1 MKKILLLLS
10 LLPLFLQA
18 NDYEKVS
25 VEVVAEKLN
34 GNAYYVPGLSGSA
47 TEYEGFISNAGFIVT
62 SAGVIVFDSLGTPSL
77 AQAMLSEIRKIT
89 DKPIKLMI
97 VSHYHADHIYG
108 LQVFKEQGA
117 QIWAPKGTWDY
128 LDSETAET
136 LLDSRRTALF
146 PWVTDD
152 TYLVKPDRIID
163 QDTEFSLGNHKFM
176 INYFGKVHSDGDM
189 SLLNVTDQTLYSG
202 DIIFEGRLPFVGD
215 ANIIDWVK
223 TLERMRHT
231 QVDYF
236 VPGHGSAS
244 NQPQK
249 TMDLTYRY
257 LKFLLRE
264 LSKAV
269 EDMDQFEEAYDAID
283 WSEFE
288 NETAFAI
295 ANRKNA
301 YAVYL
306 FLERVLD

>member
-1 MKKILLLLS
+1 MKILTLLLT
-10 LLPLFLQA
+10 LLAFSAQA
-18 NDYEKVS
+18 EEYDAVS
-25 VEVVAEKLN
+25 VEVKAQKLT
-34 GNAYYVPGLSGSA
+34 GDAYYIPGLSGAA
-47 TEYEGFISNAGFIVT
+47 TEYEGFISNAGFVVT
-62 SAGVIVFDSLGTPSL
+62 NEGVVVFDALGTPSL
-77 AQAMLSEIRKIT
+77 AHAMLGEIRKIT
-89 DKPIKLMI
+89 DQPIKI
-97 VSHYHADHIYG
+97 VVMSHYHADHLYG
-108 LQVFKEQGA
+108 LQVFKDEGA
-117 QIWAPKGTWDY
+117 QVWAPKGTWDY

-163 QDTEFSLGNHKFM
+163 QDTKFSLGGHEFM

-189 SLLNVTDQTLYSG
+189 SLLSVKDQTLYSG

-223 TLERMRHT
+223 TLERMQYT

-244 NQPQK
+244 NQPQQ

-257 LKFLLRE
+257 LKFLLDK

-269 EDMDQFEEAYDAID
+269 EDMEQFEETYDAID

-288 NETAFAI
+288 NETAFDI
-295 ANRKNA
+295 ANRMNA